1 MRKLLKLIVLALLA
15 MPLLVNAADKD
26 TRRRFDR
33 DAGKRV
39 QVSVA
44 DAYLELHI
52 GPGRR
57 YPVFHV
63 IARGET
69 IQILFRRTDWF
80 KVRDEHDRE
89 GWARRVDMQETL
101 LATGEKLPLERLDHR
116 DLDAYP
122 WEAGAQTGNFGGGNV
137 NSVYLSYS
145 LNPILSA
152 ELAGEHTIG
161 HNANTEMI
169 LAGFTHTPRPDWRIA
184 PFLDLGTGLVRV
196 HPKVTIV
203 EPPHKREVLG
213 YYGVGVKW
221 YLTQRFLFRADY
233 RSYVIF
239 TRRDQNEDRNEWK
252 AGFAF
257 YF

>member
-1 MRKLLKLIVLALLA
+1 MRKLLKLALVALLA
-15 MPLLVNAADKD
+15 MPLLAHGADPD
-26 TRRRFDR
+26 GRRRFDR
-33 DAGKRV
+33 DAGKYV
-39 QVSVA
+39 QVSVT
-44 DAYLELHI
+44 DPYLELHI

-63 IARGET
+63 VARGET

-89 GWARRVDMQETL
+89 GWARRIDMQETL
-101 LATGEKLPLERLDHR
+101 LATGEKLPLEHLDHR
-116 DLDAYP
+116 DPDAYP
-122 WEAGAQTGNFGGGNV
+122 WEAGGQTGNFGGGNV

-145 LNPILSA
+145 LNGNLSA

-161 HNANTEMI
+161 HSSDSEMF
-169 LAGFTHTPRPDWRIA
+169 LAGLTHTPRPDWRVA

-196 HPKVTIV
+196 FPKASIV
-203 EPPHKREVLG
+203 APAHKREVLG
-213 YYGVGVKW
+213 YYGIGVKW

-239 TRRDQNEDRNEWK
+239 TKRDQNEDRNEWK

-257 YF
+257 FF

>member
-1 MRKLLKLIVLALLA
+1 MRKLLKLAIAALLTL
-15 MPLLVNAADKD
+15 PLLAHAAEPDG
-26 TRRRFDR
+26 RRRFDE
-33 DAGKRV
+33 DAGKYV

-69 IQILFRRTDWF
+69 IQILYRRTDWF
-80 KVRDEHDRE
+80 RIRDEHDRV
-89 GWARRVDMQETL
+89 GWARRIDMQETL

-122 WEAGAQTGNFGGGNV
+122 WEAGGQTGNFGGGNV
-137 NSVYLSYS
+137 NAVYLAYA
-145 LNPILSA
+145 LNPNLSA
-152 ELAGEHTIG
+152 EIAGEHTIG
-161 HNANTEMI
+161 HNADSEMVLFG
-169 LAGFTHTPRPDWRIA
+169 LAHAPRPDWRIS
-184 PFLDLGTGLVRV
+184 PFVDLGTGIIRV
-196 HPKVTIV
+196 YPKTTIV
-203 EPPHKREVLG
+203 APPQKHETLG

-233 RSYVIF
+233 RAYRIL
-239 TRRDQNEDRNEWK
+239 TTRDQNEDRNEWK

-257 YF
+257 FF

>member
-1 MRKLLKLIVLALLA
+1 MRKFLKLVFVALVVLPSLA
-15 MPLLVNAADKD
+15 IAADKD
-26 TRRRFDR
+26 NRRRFDR
-33 DAGKRV
+33 DASKYV

-44 DAYLELHI
+44 DAYLELHV

-63 IARGET
+63 IGRGET
-69 IQILFRRTDWF
+69 IQILFRRTEWF
-80 KVRDEHDRE
+80 KVRDERDHE

-101 LATGEKLPLERLDHR
+101 LASGERLPLERLDHR
-116 DLDAYP
+116 DLATYP
-122 WEAGAQTGNFGGGNV
+122 WEAGGQTGNFGGGNV
-137 NSVYLSYS
+137 NSLYVSYS
-145 LNPILSA
+145 LSTNLSA
-152 ELAGEHTIG
+152 ELAAEHTIG
-161 HNANTEMI
+161 HNADSEMLTLG
-169 LAGFTHTPRPDWRIA
+169 LAHALRPDWRIS

-196 HPKVTIV
+196 QPKTTIV
-203 EPPHKREVLG
+203 APPQTHETLG

-239 TRRDQNEDRNEWK
+239 TKRDQNEDRNEWK

-257 YF
+257 FF

>member
-1 MRKLLKLIVLALLA
+1 MRKLFQILAA
-15 MPLLVNAADKD
+15 VLLVAPGYAHAADKD
-26 TRRRFDR
+26 TRRHFDR

-63 IARGET
+63 VARGET

-101 LATGEKLPLERLDHR
+101 LATGEKLPLENLDHR
-116 DLDAYP
+116 DYDANA
-122 WEAGAQTGNFGGGNV
+122 WEVGGQSGNFGGSNV
-137 NSVYLSYS
+137 NSVYLGYS
-145 LNPILSA
+145 FNPILSA
-152 ELAGEHTIG
+152 EISGANTLGHNSNTVMMLAG
-161 HNANTEMI
+161 
-169 LAGFTHTPRPDWRIA
+169 LTHTPRPDWRIS
-184 PFLDLGTGLVRV
+184 PFLDLGTGIIWV
-196 HPKVTIV
+196 HPKATIV
-203 EPPHKREVLG
+203 ASPQKREALG
-213 YYGVGVKW
+213 YYGAGVKW